1 MQQASRMIQFC
12 KAFFL
17 LADAAVSDPSAA
29 SAWHWGKQGRKFPFR
44 QLLRHAFATVSSDW
58 GVQVLVILGVGLLF
72 HLFTILAYGA
82 TNNQCHYWCIGY
94 GTILNLGV
102 VALSLRAAHQFAHS
116 ETRVFWR
123 LLAVGFS
130 ITAISD
136 TIRLY
141 SALVKDA
148 PSSLALVDPLY
159 ILTYITILVALFY
172 YARVF
177 RSPSTRVRFGLDLGI
192 IFLGTLMVTWYF
204 VIYPIF
210 LQLHDDALMAFLPL
224 LYPALDIMLIFG
236 GSILARRQPDP
247 RTQWPF
253 QLLILGGIVMLISD
267 LLLAAQELTG
277 NVVNDWIFVLSDSSK
292 FIMALGAQL
301 QFWTVTQGVTHP
313 KQPHPWEKLLYK
325 FLPYLAVIAGYSVV
339 LFSVRV
345 SNVGSIPWLT
355 IGATMLTSLVMIRQM
370 LVLRENAQEMQATL
384 RLNEELRRS
393 EARFRSLV
401 QNASDVITVLT
412 ANGKILYESPA
423 LLPILGYQ
431 PDARL
436 EQRILDFIHPLDG
449 EHLLQEGDAC
459 FVDGPITLELRM
471 LHADGSWLWIEAKL
485 TNLLH
490 DPDVGGVVAN
500 YRDIRERKRFEEQL
514 RHLAYHDPLT
524 NVANRTLFHEQLG
537 TVFAAARESG
547 DLIAVFIIDL
557 DGFKRVNDR
566 YGHSVGDQ
574 LLVVVGQRIRSCLRK
589 GDLVARLGGDE
600 FAILLGQLRTT
611 ADAVKVAERIIQS
624 LDKPLQIEDHELI
637 IRGSIGI
644 ALHQPGIDS
653 ADVLLRNADRA
664 MYLAKS
670 HGKGRYALFAPSKT
684 RSIA

>member
-1 MQQASRMIQFC
+1 MQQASKLIQFC

-17 LADAAVSDPSAA
+17 LSDISAVSDAA
-29 SAWHWGKQGRKFPFR
+29 AVGAWHWGKQGVRRF
-44 QLLRHAFATVSSDW
+44 FAKARSDW
-58 GVQVLVILGVGLLF
+58 GVQVLVILGTGLLL
-72 HLFTILAYGA
+72 HLFTTLLYGV
-82 TNNQCHYWCIGY
+82 TDNQCHYWCIGY

-123 LLAVGFS
+123 LLAAGFS

-148 PSSLALVDPLY
+148 PSSLAFVDPLY
-159 ILTYITILVALFY
+159 ILTYITILVALLY

-210 LQLHDDALMAFLPL
+210 LQLHDDMLMAFLPL

-267 LLLAAQELTG
+267 LLLATQELTG
-277 NVVNDWIFVLSDSSK
+277 NGVNDWIFVLSDSSK

-301 QFWTVTQGVTHP
+301 QFRTVTQRVLYP
-313 KQPHPWEKLLYK
+313 RQPYPWEKTLYK

-339 LFSVRV
+339 LFSVSF

-355 IGATMLTSLVMIRQM
+355 IGATILTSLIMIRQM
-370 LVLRENAQEMQATL
+370 FVLRENAQEMQATL
-384 RLNEELRRS
+384 RLTEELRRS

-401 QNASDVITVLT
+401 QNASDVITVVG

-436 EQRILDFIHPLDG
+436 EQSIFDFIHPLDG
-449 EHLLQEGDAC
+449 AQLPREGDDC
-459 FVDGPITLELRM
+459 FFDAPLTLELRM

-490 DPDVGGVVAN
+490 DPDIDGIVAN

-524 NVANRTLFHEQLG
+524 NVANRTLFHERLSI
-537 TVFAAARESG
+537 VFAAARESG
-547 DLIAVFIIDL
+547 NLIAVFLIDL
-557 DGFKRVNDR
+557 DGFKRVNDQ

-574 LLVVVGQRIRSCLRK
+574 LLIMVGQRICSCLRK

-600 FAILLGQLRTT
+600 FAILLDQLRTT

-624 LDKPLQIEDHELI
+624 LDSPLQIEDQELI
-637 IRGSIGI
+637 VKGSIGI

-653 ADVLLRNADRA
+653 ADLLLRNADRA

-670 HGKGRYALFAPSKT
+670 HGKGCYALFAPSEAH
-684 RSIA
+684 SLV